1 MKTHRHTHRTSFLSE
16 LSLCGFVSCPFLHW
30 TAFTVINRPV
40 ARSVPGCV
48 LGRGAGGGELFL
60 LTEVAREPWAPSKEL
75 VSVATQGSPGGWGAG
90 RSEVREPLCAG
101 ESSPWRA
108 RCAPALPLPPE
119 PAEWRSGNTILR
131 LGQGREAAGAISQP
145 AEADG
150 TKASSIKAALNTDA
164 VL

>member
-1 MKTHRHTHRTSFLSE
+1 MHARARGWQRRTFPAYGSGKGTVGSFQ
-16 LSLCGFVSCPFLHW
+16 
-30 TAFTVINRPV
+30 
-40 ARSVPGCV
+40 
-48 LGRGAGGGELFL
+48 GAGECGDG
-60 LTEVAREPWAPSKEL
+60 
-75 VSVATQGSPGGWGAG
+75 QGSPGGWGAG